1 MNRAIAKMLG
11 TSHQSVGRDAGPN
24 GPAKGKRGSKN
35 GDGKQDGGPNGPPVL
50 AGAAA
55 AQLVARR
62 EDRKARDAEAGEK
75 HWARAKDP
83 SKLFDAIAAK
93 VKAQAEYVCWR
104 DGKVKHGGDRKS
116 KNQDRADANLIP
128 DGDPGHDIA
137 SRWRKSFC
145 LKGETGT
152 IIDQEKMRLALDDA
166 QARALRV
173 VEQQP
178 KGTERGTAG
187 TGEFERYTP
196 AEYIEA
202 ARQDARK

>member
-1 MNRAIAKMLG
+1 MIDN
-11 TSHQSVGRDAGPN
+11 SVAR
-24 GPAKGKRGSKN
+24 K
-35 GDGKQDGGPNGPPVL
+35 DGGTD
-50 AGAAA
+50 
-55 AQLVARR
+55 VAKYDP
-62 EDRKARDAEAGEK
+62 EKGLKTIAVAEAGEK

-104 DGKVKHGGDRKS
+104 DRKRRQEKPAGRVEE
-116 KNQDRADANLIP
+116 KNSRSRAARLP
-128 DGDPGHDIA
+128 EGDPGQDIID
-137 SRWRKSFC
+137 RWRKSFC

-152 IIDQEKMRLALDDA
+152 VIDQEKMRLALDDA

-196 AEYIEA
+196 ADTSRRR
-202 ARQDARK
+202 ARC